1 MSSSETEQSSEKT
14 IESTQKKIYIK
25 YFLIGDIDTS
35 KIITEYSTNL
45 ITSKEKK
52 NAIQIFKRLCKS
64 SERRYEENNIITSKD
79 DKYYFSLY
87 QPSTAFISYAI
98 NSYPQKLIFEL
109 FEEVKNK
116 NILSMLNEETKDL
129 DSKGRQELKQII
141 EKYQENEKMK
151 RFEEIKKDINDV
163 KISVKN
169 NINKMI
175 DSVESV
181 ENLEEKISELND
193 DTKEYLEYAQYDK
206 KIAWYQSAKFRII
219 FLTIIICLAVT
230 FLWYVI

>member
-1 MSSSETEQSSEKT
+1 
-14 IESTQKKIYIK
+14 
-25 YFLIGDIDTS
+25 
-35 KIITEYSTNL
+35 
-45 ITSKEKK
+45 
-52 NAIQIFKRLCKS
+52 
-64 SERRYEENNIITSKD
+64 
-79 DKYYFSLY
+79 
-87 QPSTAFISYAI
+87 
-98 NSYPQKLIFEL
+98 
-109 FEEVKNK
+109 
-116 NILSMLNEETKDL
+116 MLNEETKDL

-181 ENLEEKISELND
+181 ENLEEKINELND

-230 FLWYVI
+230 FLWYII